1 MSLERFQDADIGLSK
16 FADPIISYQMLVSDL
31 VVRPYS
37 SGAMFNVR
45 LATAAALGA
54 VTASGSGKNK
64 TLTQDSFAVEAIDSV
79 APVVGDLIL
88 VQDQAQEIDNGIYRI
103 TVVGDAVSAVQ
114 TLVRAVEY
122 DSTAEVILG
131 TLFHVLE
138 GTVNGDTIVHI
149 SAAPAVLDTNDWDF
163 TAGIYAAITIT
174 LPPVAEA
181 KGKTFSILVRSATE
195 ALPVTIAD
203 KDDSESWGG
212 DHILTD
218 PGDSMV
224 FYSDGQS
231 WMVFGSGGAAAT
243 GVMSTKVTITSAQIL
258 LIRSAPITLVPAPG
272 ANKVLVFESALLLLT
287 YGSNVFTESA
297 DDLSIRYTDGSGVV
311 VSVAIESGGF
321 LDNAADIYTNA
332 IPIVNAAVVPA
343 GNVNQA
349 LVLHNVGDGEFA
361 GNAGDDNVVEVW
373 TTYRVLDVS

>member
-1 MSLERFQDADIGLSK
+1 MGLERFQDADIGLSK

-64 TLTQDSFAVEAIDSV
+64 TLTQDSFAVETIDSV
-79 APVVGDLIL
+79 APIVGDLIL

-163 TAGIYAAITIT
+163 TAGIYASRCLRWPRLKVRPLAFLSGLPLKLSLSLSLTRTIQSHGEGIIFS
-174 LPPVAEA
+174 LILVIVWS
-181 KGKTFSILVRSATE
+181 SILTVSRGWS
-195 ALPVTIAD
+195 L
-203 KDDSESWGG
+203 G
-212 DHILTD
+212 
-218 PGDSMV
+218 
-224 FYSDGQS
+224 
-231 WMVFGSGGAAAT
+231 
-243 GVMSTKVTITSAQIL
+243 
-258 LIRSAPITLVPAPG
+258 LVELQP
-272 ANKVLVFESALLLLT
+272 LE
-287 YGSNVFTESA
+287 
-297 DDLSIRYTDGSGVV
+297 
-311 VSVAIESGGF
+311 
-321 LDNAADIYTNA
+321 
-332 IPIVNAAVVPA
+332 
-343 GNVNQA
+343 
-349 LVLHNVGDGEFA
+349 
-361 GNAGDDNVVEVW
+361 
-373 TTYRVLDVS
+373 